1 MAAFGLTNVTSA
13 CVSPEV
19 APFSCSQPDEFLFWD
34 GIHPDERGARHHRAT
49 RGVRAGSVSD
59 GGRGAAVAAALFRG
73 LVRNVHRIPQGS
85 EDSMN
90 STWRVAFVL
99 FVILTARCLPASAQ
113 TSAPGQQVVS
123 ANPFGLLLEFF
134 NAEYERKVSTSTT
147 AGAGGSTIH
156 ADGNRYVNADV
167 FLRYYP
173 RGRALQ
179 GLAVGL
185 KAGVTEVDSE
195 RFFGVGFDVNQSWLM
210 GNSQKFYIGWG
221 FGLKRLVGA
230 DEFQPVHPDDSPGE
244 HWRRVL
250 KE

>member
-1 MAAFGLTNVTSA
+1 
-13 CVSPEV
+13 
-19 APFSCSQPDEFLFWD
+19 
-34 GIHPDERGARHHRAT
+34 
-49 RGVRAGSVSD
+49 
-59 GGRGAAVAAALFRG
+59 
-73 LVRNVHRIPQGS
+73 
-85 EDSMN
+85 MN

-99 FVILTARCLPASAQ
+99 FAILTARGPASAQ
-113 TSAPGQQVVS
+113 TSAPNQQVVS

-134 NAEYERKVSTSTT
+134 NAEYERKVSSSTT

-156 ADGNRYVNADV
+156 ADGDRYVNADV

-173 RGRALQ
+173 RGRALE

-185 KAGVTEVDSE
+185 KVGVTDVDSQ

-230 DEFQPVHPDDSPGE
+230 DDYNQFIPTIRLVNIG
-244 HWRRVL
+244 VAF
-250 KE
+250 